1 MPNYNVINTEQ
12 DPLYVAQINTFRAP
26 GIDTSQEWQA
36 SVNGI
41 LYGATTS
48 GSITAAQN
56 LLLQVTN
63 PVASGKSLYL
73 SRITGSISIAGAT
86 ISLQRGGTFSGT
98 TVTPSNF
105 NFGSANVSSMTVQRL
120 AGTVSGT
127 PVTLISAVLAAGQF
141 SGDYNGRII
150 VPPGNT
156 LTAAIGL
163 GAATAS
169 LNIGW
174 WEY

>member
-36 SVNGI
+36 AVNGI
-41 LYGATTS
+41 LFGATAS
-48 GSITAAQN
+48 GSPTSAQN
-56 LLLQVTN
+56 LLLQISN
-63 PVASGKSLYL
+63 PAASGKTLYL

-86 ISLQRGGTFSGT
+86 LTILRGGTFSGI

-105 NFGSANVSSMTVQRL
+105 NFGSANVSVMNVQRL
-120 AGTVSGT
+120 AGTVAGS
-127 PVTLISAVLAAGQF
+127 PVTLISAILAAGQF

-150 VPPGNT
+150 VPPGNV
-156 LTAAIGL
+156 LTTSIGL

-169 LNIGW
+169 LNLGW